1 MNPIFLNF
9 DRIVIDSA
17 ICTGKPHIK
26 GTRMPVDSVLAY
38 LGSGMTVEEFLAE
51 FSWISRDDVLQALSF
66 SSQMLNERYIPL
78 RQAS

>member
-1 MNPIFLNF
+1 
-9 DRIVIDSA
+9 
-17 ICTGKPHIK
+17 
-26 GTRMPVDSVLAY
+26 
-38 LGSGMTVEEFLAE
+38 MTVEEFLAE